1 MTKVNHGD
9 DLQRLAG
16 LLRARNANEVEITDV
31 IGRPAQLGHIG
42 EYIAGQIF
50 DVALEQSAVHPGSDG
65 RFRAGPLVGKSVNI
79 KMYGK
84 REGLLDVRL
93 EYVPDYYLVLTGP
106 KSMAMN
112 SNAATRPW
120 GIDEV
125 FLFEAEPLI
134 DRLRDRGVKIGV
146 ATSVRE
152 EEWESARIYPVSSDS
167 PLDLSQDQQD
177 GIRLFEISENGGA
190 IIPQ

>member
-65 RFRAGPLVGKSVNI
+65 RFRGGPLVGKSVNI

-106 KSMAMN
+106 KSMATN

-177 GIRLFEISENGGA
+177 GIRLFEISNR
-190 IIPQ
+190 

>member
-9 DLQRLAG
+9 DLQCLAG
-16 LLRARNANEVEITDV
+16 LLRARNANEVEITQV

-112 SNAATRPW
+112 SIDAPRPW
-120 GIDEV
+120 SIDEV

-177 GIRLFEISENGGA
+177 GIRLFEISNR
-190 IIPQ
+190 